1 MSNPVAPFYLGAT
14 IESLDVES
22 TDQGWQVQPRPL
34 SGPIS
39 HGRGGSG
46 GGPGGGGDSSAGR
59 QRGREKNDGETEGG
73 AGTAAFGAAS
83 SGDGDGGGGGGDGP
97 DGAPGARV
105 GGAGGGVGDRLVK
118 KGLRLNQLAVY
129 WNPAEDGN
137 PCSMHLS
144 DIPVE
149 QAEVVISRYMRPPWG
164 SSVGFVFLKH
174 RGPFCAARVG
184 DFGHFVS
191 VVEARVRAIHT
202 AAVCVMGA
210 PHGPLPPSSTR
221 CPC

>member
-1 MSNPVAPFYLGAT
+1 MSNPGAPFYLGAT

-22 TDQGWQVQPRPL
+22 TDQGWEVQPRPL

-46 GGPGGGGDSSAGR
+46 GGPGGRGDSSSG
-59 QRGREKNDGETEGG
+59 QQGGRETEDDETEVEAGG
-73 AGTAAFGAAS
+73 AAFDPAS
-83 SGDGDGGGGGGDGP
+83 SSLGGGGGGGGGEDYP
-97 DGAPGARV
+97 NGAQGARV
-105 GGAGGGVGDRLVK
+105 GGAGGGGDRLVK

-149 QAEVVISRYMRPPWG
+149 QAEVVISRQERPWG
-164 SSVGFVFLKH
+164 WPVVF
-174 RGPFCAARVG
+174 RF
-184 DFGHFVS
+184 F
-191 VVEARVRAIHT
+191 
-202 AAVCVMGA
+202 
-210 PHGPLPPSSTR
+210 
-221 CPC
+221 